1 MPLKY
6 AFPAIVK
13 RRHIYAVIF
22 VSALMPQLSHA
33 QTVEEL
39 LDIVRRQ
46 SQEIEALKARVE
58 SLERQA
64 TNASVAKNTAA
75 ANSTTA
81 APSTAPDIIWKGAP
95 VITSA
100 DGAFSFKP
108 RGRVHADAWALSSRT
123 EGVDYASGTE
133 LRRAR
138 LGADGTLYHD
148 FLYSIEVDFAG
159 RNIGLED
166 VIVAYT
172 GLPGATI
179 TLGYHKSPNTL
190 EDLTSDNY
198 VTFMERAA
206 YAATLSPGRGIG
218 ASVRLSR
225 ERWMITAGIFGEA
238 ENDSRDGKVDED
250 WVVGARA
257 TAAPVLGKDEM
268 VHVGVSGYYL
278 NAAADEPRFRLN
290 SRPEFHLGTPLVD
303 TGTLNVA
310 DAAFVGAETAAVWGP
325 FHAAAEWGWQWA
337 SLRAGGTAVFNGGY
351 AQAGWFLT
359 GERRP
364 YNAGSGTFGRLQPAS
379 PLSDGGP
386 GAFEVAARYSRLDFN
401 DSLVM
406 GGDMTSWTLGI
417 NWYPTAYT
425 RLMLNWV
432 RFKAND
438 SLAALPLDVADHK
451 GDAFGMRAQIDW

>member
-1 MPLKY
+1 MLLKY
-6 AFPAIVK
+6 IVPVRAK
-13 RRHIYAVIF
+13 LYA
-22 VSALMPQLSHA
+22 ALCIGALIPQGGYA
-33 QTVEEL
+33 QTVDEL

-58 SLERQA
+58 NLEQRQA
-64 TNASVAKNTAA
+64 PPAVAATPTRPADPA
-75 ANSTTA
+75 VT
-81 APSTAPDIIWKGAP
+81 WKGAP

-108 RGRVHADAWALSSRT
+108 RGRMHADAWSVSSR
-123 EGVDYASGTE
+123 GADVDYASGTE

-138 LGADGTLYHD
+138 LGVDGTLYHD

-159 RNIGLED
+159 GSVDFQD
-166 VIVAYT
+166 VIIAYT
-172 GLPGATI
+172 GVPGATF

-190 EDLTSDNY
+190 EDQTSDNY

-206 YAATLSPGRGIG
+206 YAAALSPGRGIG
-218 ASVRLSR
+218 ASARLSR

-238 ENDSRDGKVDED
+238 ENDSRDGKVDEG
-250 WVVGARA
+250 WLAGARV
-257 TAAPVLGKDEM
+257 TVAPVLSKDQI

-278 NAAADEPRFRLN
+278 NAAADQPQFRLS
-290 SRPEFHLGTPLVD
+290 SRPEFHLGTALVN
-303 TGTLNVA
+303 TGLIDVA
-310 DAAFVGAETAAVWGP
+310 DATFAGSEAAAVWGP
-325 FHAAAEWGWQWA
+325 VHAAAEWGWQWA
-337 SLRAGGTAVFNGGY
+337 SLRAGGTAVFDGGY

-364 YNAGSGTFGRLQPAS
+364 YSAATGTFGRLQPAS
-379 PLSDGGP
+379 PFLDGGV
-386 GAFEVAARYSRLDFN
+386 GAFELAARYSRLDLS

-406 GGDMTSWTLGI
+406 GGVMTNWTLGL

-432 RFKAND
+432 RFKAD
-438 SLAALPLDVADHK
+438 GSTATLPLGLADHR
-451 GDAFGMRAQIDW
+451 GDAFGMRAQVDW